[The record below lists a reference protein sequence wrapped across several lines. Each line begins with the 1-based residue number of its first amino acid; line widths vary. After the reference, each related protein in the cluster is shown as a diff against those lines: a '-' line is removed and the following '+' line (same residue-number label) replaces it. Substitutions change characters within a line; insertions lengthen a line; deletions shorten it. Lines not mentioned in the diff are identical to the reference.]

1 MKETIGDIIKRLRKK
16 RNLTQEQLA
25 EQLNISSAAVSKWE
39 NNIGMPDISNIVPLA
54 NLFGVTTDELFGV
67 NGIDKE
73 AEIDDLL
80 DEIFKMQEGVAPED
94 EPYVGL
100 AVMEKYREALR
111 QYPNNSTILCNA
123 VSFAGMIIECNSD
136 ELINIVG
143 EAGINILINERI
155 HWAELIIKYSG
166 NTDHILCA
174 KRNLIEVYT
183 QKQDWQ
189 NALQI
194 AQSFPE
200 DIYNIRDIR
209 MAELRWQM
217 GEKEKQQYLHCSNI
231 KHLLEALGHQVFML
245 GNLYREKGEYE
256 DALCCYNFMHGMINS
271 LYFKDEYI
279 PPFHDKGY
287 PLYLFPAHCLIKLKR
302 YDEAIDLLE
311 KCVEY
316 YQDQAKHY
324 NKTLTLNT
332 PLLKTYTFSYGYEGT
347 AEYKDPIKAAEKI
360 ICNKAFDVLSNNDR
374 YQKLLIKL
382 K

>member
-1 MKETIGDIIKRLRKK
+1 MKETIGDIIKRLRKE

-111 QYPNNSTILCNA
+111 KYPNNSTILCNA

-136 ELINIVG
+136 ELKNIVG
-143 EAGINILINERI
+143 EAGINSLINERI

-174 KRNLIEVYT
+174 K
-183 QKQDWQ
+183 KKPD
-189 NALQI
+189 
-194 AQSFPE
+194 
-200 DIYNIRDIR
+200 
-209 MAELRWQM
+209 
-217 GEKEKQQYLHCSNI
+217 
-231 KHLLEALGHQVFML
+231 
-245 GNLYREKGEYE
+245 
-256 DALCCYNFMHGMINS
+256 
-271 LYFKDEYI
+271 
-279 PPFHDKGY
+279 
-287 PLYLFPAHCLIKLKR
+287 
-302 YDEAIDLLE
+302 
-311 KCVEY
+311 
-316 YQDQAKHY
+316 
-324 NKTLTLNT
+324 
-332 PLLKTYTFSYGYEGT
+332 
-347 AEYKDPIKAAEKI
+347 
-360 ICNKAFDVLSNNDR
+360 
-374 YQKLLIKL
+374 
-382 K
+382 

>member
-1 MKETIGDIIKRLRKK
+1 MKETIGDIIKRLRKE

-67 NGIDKE
+67 NGVDKE
-73 AEIDDLL
+73 TEVENLL
-80 DEIFKMQEGVAPED
+80 DEIFKMQIGVAPKE
-94 EPYVGL
+94 EATVGL
-100 AVMEKYREALR
+100 AIMEKYRDALR
-111 QYPNNSTILCNA
+111 KYPNNSTILCNA
-123 VSFAGMIIECNSD
+123 VSFAGMIIDSNGE
-136 ELINIVG
+136 ELKSLIG
-143 EAGINILINERI
+143 EKGVNDLINERI

-166 NTDHILCA
+166 DTDHILCA
-174 KRNLIEVYT
+174 KGNLIEIYA

-189 NALQI
+189 NAVQI
-194 AQSFPE
+194 AESFPT

-209 MAELRWQM
+209 MAELNWLAGKR
-217 GEKEKQQYLHCSNI
+217 EKQQYLHCSNI

-245 GNLYREKGEYE
+245 GNLYREKGEY
-256 DALCCYNFMHGMINS
+256 DNALCCYNFMHDIINS
-271 LYFKDEYI
+271 LYCKDEYI

-287 PLYLFPAHCLIKLKR
+287 PLYLFPAYCLTKLER

-316 YQDQAKHY
+316 YRYQAKHY

-347 AEYKDPIKAAEKI
+347 AEYKDPLKAAKKV
-360 ICNKAFDVLSNNDR
+360 ICNNAFDVLNNNPR
-374 YQKLLIKL
+374 YQVLVKRL

>member
-1 MKETIGDIIKRLRKK
+1 MKETIGDIIKRLRKE

-100 AVMEKYREALR
+100 AILEKYRDALR
-111 QYPNNSTILCNA
+111 KYPNNSTILCNA

-136 ELINIVG
+136 ELKNIVG
-143 EAGINILINERI
+143 EAGINSLINERI

-174 KRNLIEVYT
+174 KRNLIDVYT

-209 MAELRWQM
+209 MAELRWHM

-256 DALCCYNFMHGMINS
+256 DALCCYNFMHSMINS
-271 LYFKDEYI
+271 LYCKDEYI

-287 PLYLFPAHCLIKLKR
+287 PLYLFPAYCLVKLKR

-311 KCVEY
+311 KCVVY
-316 YQDQAKHY
+316 YRNQAKHY
-324 NKTLTLNT
+324 NKTHTLNT
-332 PLLKTYTFSYGYEGT
+332 PLLNTYTFSYGYEGT
-347 AEYKDPIKAAEKI
+347 AEYKDPVKAAKDV
-360 ICNKAFDVLSNNDR
+360 ICNPCFQCLNSFPR
-374 YQKLLIKL
+374 YQKLRETL
-382 K
+382 